1 MSNNQ
6 KDVELRIRARDYS
19 QKTLKDLAKTTENLT
34 QLQKQQAKAAE
45 LGAGKMKDLE
55 AVYGRLEDAGRA
67 TRRHARVGVPIW
79 RRMLRRARA

>member
-34 QLQKQQAKAAE
+34 ELQKQQAKAAE
-45 LGAGKMKDLE
+45 LGVGKMKDLE

-67 TRRHARVGVPIW
+67 
-79 RRMLRRARA
+79 MLRLDSLVNLFNR